1 MVMTADIINSG
12 KNAEVAA
19 RFKLA
24 ITYVLAVVFAGFVII
39 HIHTT
44 ALFSSA
50 LGGSS
55 PPSLKSWFSRPA
67 GSSDGNIY
75 AHTLEPPVQDLIK
88 ALQDTTMRALERAP
102 GRPNQELDFFSEE
115 QRRVWRQENPCKSRE
130 ELLPLY
136 AQLGKAVTQNP
147 QWDAVLREYSAMH
160 RVCTR
165 AAGNLTEY
173 FRSRNE
179 STGCKFVVAS
189 VHNGLGNKVL
199 HLTSTFLY
207 AVMTQRVMVIPSHT
221 SVPDV
226 MCEPFEGSSWR
237 IDYALENERG
247 WKSADDFFRNVD
259 TAMAG
264 NDSYSLY
271 ATKVDNWE
279 KPQSRYHYS
288 LPSINVN
295 PREYIKVNIYRG
307 VNS

>member
-1 MVMTADIINSG
+1 MPFFKTQDSEMMMTADISNSG
-12 KNAEVAA
+12 KIAEVAA

-24 ITYVLAVVFAGFVII
+24 IIYVLAVLFAGSTII
-39 HIHTT
+39 HIDTT
-44 ALFSSA
+44 ALFSS
-50 LGGSS
+50 S
-55 PPSLKSWFSRPA
+55 SLKSWFGRPV
-67 GSSDGNIY
+67 GSSYGNNY
-75 AHTLEPPVQDLIK
+75 AHTFEPPVRDLIK
-88 ALQDTTMRALERAP
+88 ALQDAKVRALEQAP
-102 GRPNQELDFFSEE
+102 GRPKGELDFFSDE

-130 ELLPLY
+130 ELLSLY
-136 AQLGKAVTQNP
+136 RQLGKAVILNP

-237 IDYALENERG
+237 INYALENEQG
-247 WKSADDFFRNVD
+247 WKSPDDFFCNVD
-259 TAMAG
+259 AAMAG

-271 ATKVDNWE
+271 ASKVDNWE
-279 KPQSRYHYS
+279 KPQSRYYEYLFQFEKIKFKYS
-288 LPSINVN
+288 SKKIN
-295 PREYIKVNIYRG
+295 
-307 VNS
+307 

>member
-1 MVMTADIINSG
+1 MMMPADIINSG

-24 ITYVLAVVFAGFVII
+24 IIYVLAVLFAGFVII

-44 ALFSSA
+44 ALFSSS

-55 PPSLKSWFSRPA
+55 PSSLKSWFSRPA
-67 GSSDGNIY
+67 GSSSYGNID
-75 AHTLEPPVQDLIK
+75 AHTFEPPVRDLIK
-88 ALQDTTMRALERAP
+88 ALQDTTARALERAP
-102 GRPNQELDFFSEE
+102 PGRQKQELDFFFSEE
-115 QRRVWRQENPCKSRE
+115 QRRVWRQQNPCKSRV
-130 ELLPLY
+130 ELLSLY
-136 AQLGKAVTQNP
+136 AQLGKAVTLNP

-237 IDYALENERG
+237 IDYALENEPG

-264 NDSYSLY
+264 NDSYSFY

-279 KPQSRYHYS
+279 KPQSRYP
-288 LPSINVN
+288 LVPI
-295 PREYIKVNIYRG
+295 PIREN
-307 VNS
+307 

>member
-1 MVMTADIINSG
+1 MMMTADIINSG

-24 ITYVLAVVFAGFVII
+24 IIYVLAVMFAGFVII

-44 ALFSSA
+44 ALFSSS

-55 PPSLKSWFSRPA
+55 PSSLKSWFSRPA
-67 GSSDGNIY
+67 GSSGNID
-75 AHTLEPPVQDLIK
+75 AHTFEPPVRDLIK
-88 ALQDTTMRALERAP
+88 ALQDTTRRALERAAA
-102 GRPNQELDFFSEE
+102 GRQKQELDFFFSEE
-115 QRRVWRQENPCKSRE
+115 QRRVWREQNPCKSRV
-130 ELLPLY
+130 ELLSLY
-136 AQLGKAVTQNP
+136 AQLGKAVTPNP

-207 AVMTQRVMVIPSHT
+207 AVVTQRVMVIPSHT

-237 IDYALENERG
+237 IDYALENEPG
-247 WKSADDFFRNVD
+247 WKSPNDFFRNVD

-264 NDSYSLY
+264 NDSYSFY

-279 KPQSRYHYS
+279 KPESRYS
-288 LPSINVN
+288 RTCL
-295 PREYIKVNIYRG
+295 K
-307 VNS
+307 